1 VRVDVDSDLVRNLD
15 LGLVPAEAELAAE
28 EEQEHENDNDQQ
40 HDGDHSAAAAATAGL
55 DDRRAIGVAVV
66 IGHGNSPCIRLFFE
80 RNERTSVGRVPPTGS
95 LDETDRSSDPPRPD
109 RPFRLQS
116 HGKGHAGGALGAARD
131 RGRKR
136 RRPGGDAADQ
146 WRSGG
151 AAASLAARAK
161 GPIDPKSVEA
171 AGQVVQHY
179 GALVEQ
185 GRFLPAE
192 RLWNDIEAAR
202 SFAVAL
208 DAKFK
213 DVHLEI
219 GELGATEGA
228 AGSIY
233 TTVPVTFYG
242 TSERGKPLRMPAAV
256 ILRRVNDVPG
266 STERQRRWHI
276 ERIEWKA
283 VA

>member
-1 VRVDVDSDLVRNLD
+1 MTISRW
-15 LGLVPAEAELAAE
+15 A
-28 EEQEHENDNDQQ
+28 
-40 HDGDHSAAAAATAGL
+40 
-55 DDRRAIGVAVV
+55 GVAVLALAAC
-66 IGHGNSPCIRLFFE
+66 NSHSPSQAPVANDALP
-80 RNERTSVGRVPPTGS
+80 SVPAPGTGPNAKTPLAPVAPKPPT
-95 LDETDRSSDPPRPD
+95 PPTLIEP
-109 RPFRLQS
+109 
-116 HGKGHAGGALGAARD
+116 
-131 RGRKR
+131 
-136 RRPGGDAADQ
+136 
-146 WRSGG
+146 
-151 AAASLAARAK
+151 K

-185 GRFLPAE
+185 DRFLPAE

-242 TSERGKPLRMPAAV
+242 TSERGKQLRMPAAV